1 MNYRDQARIAFVHLR
16 ERKRQTF
23 LTALGVAVGSAMLVT
38 TISVSRGSS
47 SNVIAK
53 VIDTAPH
60 VMISAERVVPLVPDN
75 IVVPIGGRV
84 AMVTKNINLD
94 EQEVIKN
101 YSEVIQSIRPV
112 DELRSIS
119 PFVLSK
125 LIARNKTRFTPCVA
139 RGIIPH
145 LEADIAGLK
154 KNLIEKNAIE
164 ELAATPN
171 GILVGDLLAKKL
183 NVSYRGRIVLVTK
196 KSEEF
201 PVTVVG
207 RFSSGFNAKD
217 EREAY
222 VNLSLAQRMEGIAS
236 NSVSGIGLRTAHVER
251 ARQTAGQVE
260 ALSGY
265 KSESWDETNRNIIEF
280 YNRNA
285 LITLV
290 LVGFVFV
297 VAGLGVSSVMT
308 TVILQK
314 VKDIAIMR
322 SMGMLARNISNIF
335 MLEGLMIGILGVL
348 IGSPLGHLICHL
360 VASIRFEASTAG
372 VLKSDRINIIE
383 LPDAHL
389 IVIVFGILIA
399 VLSSWSPARKATRYV
414 PVSILRGEVG
424 A

>member
-1 MNYRDQARIAFVHLR
+1 MHLR
-16 ERKRQTF
+16 ERKRQTI

-53 VIDTAPH
+53 VIDTVPH
-60 VMISAERVVPLVPDN
+60 VLISAERVVPLVPEN
-75 IVVPIGGRV
+75 IVSKQRGRV

-94 EQEVIKN
+94 EQQVIKN
-101 YSEVIQSIRPV
+101 YTGVVESIRRV
-112 DELRSIS
+112 EELRSIS

-125 LIARNKTRFTPCVA
+125 LLARNKTRFTPCVT
-139 RGIIPH
+139 RGVVPH
-145 LEADIAGLK
+145 LEAEIAGLQ
-154 KNLIEKNAIE
+154 KNLLEKNSLE
-164 ELAATPN
+164 ELAYTPN

-183 NVSYRGRIVLVTK
+183 NAGYRDRIVLVTK
-196 KSEEF
+196 NSEEF
-201 PVTVVG
+201 PVTIVG

-222 VNLSLAQRMEGIAS
+222 VNLALAQRMEGISS
-236 NSVSGIGLRTAHVER
+236 NSVSGIGLRTAFVER
-251 ARQTAGQVE
+251 ASLTAAKVQT
-260 ALSGY
+260 LSGY
-265 KSESWDETNRNIIEF
+265 NSESWDETNRNVIEF

-285 LITLV
+285 MITLV
-290 LVGFVFV
+290 LVGFVFI

-314 VKDIAIMR
+314 VKDIAILR
-322 SMGMLARNISNIF
+322 SMGMEGRSITRIF
-335 MLEGLMIGILGVL
+335 MLEGFMIGVLGVI
-348 IGSPLGHLICHL
+348 IGSPFGHVICHL
-360 VASIRFEASTAG
+360 VYSIRFEASTAG

-383 LPDAHL
+383 MFDAHL

-399 VLSSWSPARKATRYV
+399 VLSSWNPARKATRYM
-414 PVSILRGEVG
+414 PVRILRGEVG

>member
-1 MNYRDQARIAFVHLR
+1 MHLR

>member
-38 TISVSRGSS
+38 TISISRGSS

-60 VMISAERVVPLVPDN
+60 VVISAERVIPLVPDN
-75 IVVPIGGRV
+75 IVMPRGGRV

-101 YSEVIQSIRPV
+101 YTEVVQSLRPV
-112 DELRSIS
+112 EELRSIS

-154 KNLIEKNAIE
+154 KNLLEKNAIE
-164 ELAATPN
+164 ELVATPN

-183 NVSYRGRIVLVTK
+183 DVSYRGRIVLVTK

-222 VNLSLAQRMEGIAS
+222 VNLALAQRMEGMAS
-236 NSVSGIGLRTAHVER
+236 NAVSGIGLRTAYVER
-251 ARQTAGQVE
+251 ARQTAAQVE

-322 SMGMLARNISNIF
+322 SMGMLGRNISTIF

-383 LPDAHL
+383 QPDAHL

>member
-1 MNYRDQARIAFVHLR
+1 MNYRDHARIAFVHLK
-16 ERKRQTF
+16 ERKRQTL

-47 SNVIAK
+47 SNVITK

-60 VMISAERVVPLVPDN
+60 VVISAERVLPLVPDN
-75 IVVPIGGRV
+75 IIGQQGNMIS
-84 AMVTKNINLD
+84 MVTRNINQN
-94 EQEVIKN
+94 EAEVIKN
-101 YSEVIQSIRPV
+101 YAEVVESIRPV
-112 DELRSIS
+112 EELRSIS

-125 LIARNKTRFTPCVA
+125 VIARNKTRFTPCIV
-139 RGIIPH
+139 RGVVPH
-145 LEADIAGLK
+145 LEAEIAGLK
-154 KNLIEKNAIE
+154 KNLLEPRALD
-164 ELAATPN
+164 ELASTPN
-171 GILVGDLLAKKL
+171 GVLVGDLLAKKL
-183 NVSYRGRIVLVTK
+183 NVHYRDRIVLVTK
-196 KSEEF
+196 NSEEF

-222 VNLSLAQRMEGIAS
+222 VNLSFAQRMESIAS

-251 ARQTAGQVE
+251 AQQTSDRVE

-265 KSESWDETNRNIIEF
+265 KSESWDETNRNVIEF

-322 SMGMLARNISNIF
+322 SMGMPGKNITRIF
-335 MLEGLMIGILGVL
+335 MLEGFMIGVLGVL
-348 IGSPLGHLICHL
+348 IGSPVGHLICQF
-360 VASIRFEASTAG
+360 VASIRFEATTAG

-383 LPDAHL
+383 MADAHL

-414 PVSILRGEVG
+414 PVTILRGEVG

>member
-1 MNYRDQARIAFVHLR
+1 MNYRDQVRIAFVHLR
-16 ERKRQTF
+16 ERKRQTV

-38 TISVSRGSS
+38 TIALSRGSS
-47 SNVIAK
+47 SNVVAK
-53 VIDTAPH
+53 IIDTAPH
-60 VMISAERVVPLVPDN
+60 VLISAERVVPLVPEN
-75 IVVPIGGRV
+75 IVVQPEGMV

-101 YSEVIQSIRPV
+101 YTEVVQSIRSV
-112 DELRSIS
+112 EELQSIS

-125 LIARNKTRFTPCVA
+125 LLARNKTRFTPCVA

-145 LEADIAGLK
+145 LEAEIAGLK
-154 KNLIEKNAIE
+154 KNLLEKNALD
-164 ELAATPN
+164 ELTATPN
-171 GILVGDLLAKKL
+171 GILLGDLLAKKL
-183 NVSYRGRIVLVTK
+183 DVGYRDRIVLVTK
-196 KSEEF
+196 NSEEF

-222 VNLSLAQRMEGIAS
+222 VNLSLAQRIEGIAS
-236 NSVSGIGLRTAHVER
+236 NSVTGIGLRTLHIER
-251 ARQTAGQVE
+251 ARQTAARVE

-265 KSESWDETNRNIIEF
+265 KSESWDETNRNVIEF

-285 LITLV
+285 IITLV

-308 TVILQK
+308 TVVLQK

-322 SMGMLARNISNIF
+322 SMGMPGRSITRIF

-348 IGSPLGHLICHL
+348 VGSPLGHLICHF
-360 VASIRFEASTAG
+360 VASIRFEATTAG
-372 VLKSDRINIIE
+372 VLKSDRLNIIE
-383 LPDAHL
+383 MPDAHL

>member
-1 MNYRDQARIAFVHLR
+1 MNYREQAKIAFVHLR
-16 ERKRQTF
+16 ERKRQTL

-38 TISVSRGSS
+38 TISISRGSS

-60 VMISAERVVPLVPDN
+60 VLISAERVVPLIPDN
-75 IVVPIGGRV
+75 IVFPSVGRV
-84 AMVTKNINLD
+84 SMVTKNINLD

-101 YSEVIQSIRPV
+101 YSEVVQSIRSAE
-112 DELRSIS
+112 ELRSIS

-145 LEADIAGLK
+145 LEANIAGLK
-154 KNLIEKNAIE
+154 KNLLEKNAIE

-183 NVSYRGRIVLVTK
+183 NVSYRGRVVLVTK

-236 NSVSGIGLRTAHVER
+236 NSVTGIGLRTAHVER
-251 ARQTAGQVE
+251 ARQTASQVE
-260 ALSGY
+260 DLSGY

-322 SMGMLARNISNIF
+322 SMGMPGRNISTIF
-335 MLEGLMIGILGVL
+335 MLEGVMIGILGVL
-348 IGSPLGHLICHL
+348 VGSPLGHLICHV

-389 IVIVFGILIA
+389 IVIIFGILIT

>member
-1 MNYRDQARIAFVHLR
+1 MNYRDQARIAFVHLK
-16 ERKRQTF
+16 ERKRQTL

-47 SNVIAK
+47 SNVITK

-60 VMISAERVVPLVPDN
+60 VVISAERVLPLVPDN
-75 IVVPIGGRV
+75 IIGQQGSMIS
-84 AMVTKNINLD
+84 MVTRNINQN
-94 EQEVIKN
+94 EAEVIKN
-101 YSEVIQSIRPV
+101 YAEVVESIRPV
-112 DELRSIS
+112 EELRSIS

-125 LIARNKTRFTPCVA
+125 VIARNKTRFTPCIV
-139 RGIIPH
+139 RGVVPH
-145 LEADIAGLK
+145 LEAEIAGLK
-154 KNLIEKNAIE
+154 KNLLEPGALN
-164 ELAATPN
+164 ELASTPN
-171 GILVGDLLAKKL
+171 GVLVGDLLAKKL
-183 NVSYRGRIVLVTK
+183 NVHYRDRIVLVTK
-196 KSEEF
+196 NSEEF

-222 VNLSLAQRMEGIAS
+222 VNLSFAQRMEGVAS

-251 ARQTAGQVE
+251 AQETSDRVE

-265 KSESWDETNRNIIEF
+265 KSESWDETNRNVIEF

-322 SMGMLARNISNIF
+322 SMGMPGKNITRIF
-335 MLEGLMIGILGVL
+335 MLEGFMIGVLGVL
-348 IGSPLGHLICHL
+348 IGSPIGHLICQF
-360 VASIRFEASTAG
+360 VASIRFEATTAG

-383 LPDAHL
+383 MADAHL

-414 PVSILRGEVG
+414 PVTILRGEVG

>member
-16 ERKRQTF
+16 ERKRQTL

-38 TISVSRGSS
+38 TIAVSRGSS
-47 SNVIAK
+47 SNVVAK

-60 VMISAERVVPLVPDN
+60 VVISAERVVPLVPDN
-75 IVVPIGGRV
+75 IIGQHGV
-84 AMVTKNINLD
+84 MVSMVTKNINLD

-101 YSEVIQSIRPV
+101 YSEVIESIKPV
-112 DELRSIS
+112 RELQSIS

-125 LIARNKTRFTPCVA
+125 VIARNKTRFTPCIT
-139 RGIIPH
+139 RGVVPR
-145 LEADIAGLK
+145 LEAEIAGLK
-154 KNLIEKNAIE
+154 KNLIEKNALD

-171 GILVGDLLAKKL
+171 GVLVGDLLAKKL
-183 NVSYRGRIVLVTK
+183 NVGYRDRIVLVTK
-196 KSEEF
+196 NSEEF

-222 VNLSLAQRMEGIAS
+222 VNLPFAQRMEGIAS
-236 NSVSGIGLRTAHVER
+236 NSVSGVGLRTAHVER
-251 ARQTAGQVE
+251 AQETSDRVE

-265 KSESWDETNRNIIEF
+265 KSESWDETNRNVIEF
-280 YNRNA
+280 YNRNG

-290 LVGFVFV
+290 LVGFVFI

-322 SMGMLARNISNIF
+322 SMGMPAGNIMRIF
-335 MLEGLMIGILGVL
+335 MLEGFMIGLLGVL
-348 IGSPLGHLICHL
+348 IGSPAGHFICKL

-372 VLKSDRINIIE
+372 VLKSDRINLIE
-383 LPDAHL
+383 MPDAHL

-399 VLSSWSPARKATRYV
+399 VLSSWSPARKATCYV

-424 A
+424 G

>member
-1 MNYRDQARIAFVHLR
+1 MNFRDQSKIAFVHLR

-60 VMISAERVVPLVPDN
+60 VLISAERVVPLVPDN
-75 IVVPIGGRV
+75 IVAPIGGSV
-84 AMVTKNINLD
+84 SMVTKNINLD

-101 YSEVIQSIRPV
+101 YSEVVQSILPV
-112 DELRSIS
+112 EELRSIS

-236 NSVSGIGLRTAHVER
+236 NSVSGIGLRTAYVER

-322 SMGMLARNISNIF
+322 SMGMPGRNITTIF

-348 IGSPLGHLICHL
+348 VGSPLGHLICHL

-389 IVIVFGILIA
+389 MVIVFGILIA

>member
-1 MNYRDQARIAFVHLR
+1 MNYRDQAMIAFVHLR
-16 ERKRQTF
+16 ERKRQTL

-38 TISVSRGSS
+38 TIAVSRGSS
-47 SNVIAK
+47 SNVVAK

-60 VMISAERVVPLVPDN
+60 VVISAERVVPLVPDN
-75 IVVPIGGRV
+75 IIGYYGSRV
-84 AMVTKNINLD
+84 SMVTKNINPD
-94 EQEVIKN
+94 EEEVIKN
-101 YSEVIQSIRPV
+101 YAEVIESIGPV
-112 DELRSIS
+112 EELQSIS

-125 LIARNKTRFTPCVA
+125 VIARNKTRFTPCIA
-139 RGIIPH
+139 RGVVPH
-145 LEADIAGLK
+145 LEAEIAGLK
-154 KNLIEKNAIE
+154 KNLLDKNALE
-164 ELAATPN
+164 ELASAPN
-171 GILVGDLLAKKL
+171 GVVVGDLLAKKL
-183 NVSYRGRIVLVTK
+183 NVGYHDRIILVTK

-201 PVTVVG
+201 PVMVVG

-236 NSVSGIGLRTAHVER
+236 NSVTGVGLRTAHVER
-251 ARQTAGQVE
+251 AQESADRVE

-265 KSESWDETNRNIIEF
+265 KSESWDETNRNVIEF

-322 SMGMLARNISNIF
+322 SMGMPGGNITRIF
-335 MLEGLMIGILGVL
+335 MLEGFMIGLLGVL
-348 IGSPLGHLICHL
+348 IGTPIGHLICRL
-360 VASIRFEASTAG
+360 VAAIRFEASTAG
-372 VLKSDRINIIE
+372 VLKSDRITVIE
-383 LPDAHL
+383 MPDAYL
-389 IVIVFGILIA
+389 IVILFGILIA
-399 VLSSWSPARKATRYV
+399 VLSSWGPARKATRYV

>member
-38 TISVSRGSS
+38 TISISRGSS

-60 VMISAERVVPLVPDN
+60 VVISAERVIPLVPDK
-75 IVVPIGGRV
+75 IVMPRGGRV

-101 YSEVIQSIRPV
+101 YTEVVQSLRPV
-112 DELRSIS
+112 EELRSIS

-154 KNLIEKNAIE
+154 KNLLEKNAIE
-164 ELAATPN
+164 ELVATPN

-183 NVSYRGRIVLVTK
+183 DVSYRGRIVLVTK

-222 VNLSLAQRMEGIAS
+222 VNLALAQRMEGMAS
-236 NSVSGIGLRTAHVER
+236 NAVSGIGLRTAYVER
-251 ARQTAGQVE
+251 ARQTAAQVE

-322 SMGMLARNISNIF
+322 SMGMLGRNISTIF

-383 LPDAHL
+383 QPDAHL

>member
-1 MNYRDQARIAFVHLR
+1 MNYRDQAKIAFVHLR

-38 TISVSRGSS
+38 TIAVSRGSS
-47 SNVIAK
+47 SNVITK

-60 VMISAERVVPLVPDN
+60 VLISAERVVPLLPDN
-75 IVVPIGGRV
+75 IVFPSSGRV
-84 AMVTKNINLD
+84 SMVTKNINLD

-101 YSEVIQSIRPV
+101 YSEVVQSIRPL

-183 NVSYRGRIVLVTK
+183 AVSYRSRIILVTK

-236 NSVSGIGLRTAHVER
+236 NSVTGIGLRTAYVER
-251 ARQTAGQVE
+251 ARQTAHQVE

-265 KSESWDETNRNIIEF
+265 KSESWDETNRNVIEF

-322 SMGMLARNISNIF
+322 SMGMPARNISSIF
-335 MLEGLMIGILGVL
+335 MLEGLMIGIFGVL
-348 IGSPLGHLICHL
+348 VGSPMGHLICHV

-372 VLKSDRINIIE
+372 VLKSDRLNIIE

-399 VLSSWSPARKATRYV
+399 VLSSWSPARKASRYV
-414 PVSILRGEVG
+414 PVSVLRGEVG
-424 A
+424 G

>member
-265 KSESWDETNRNIIEF
+265 NSESWDETNRNIIEF

>member
-1 MNYRDQARIAFVHLR
+1 MNFRDQSKIAFVHLR

-60 VMISAERVVPLVPDN
+60 VLISAERVVPLVPDN
-75 IVVPIGGRV
+75 IVAPIGGSV
-84 AMVTKNINLD
+84 SMVTKNINLD

-101 YSEVIQSIRPV
+101 YSEVVQSILPV
-112 DELRSIS
+112 EELRSIS

-222 VNLSLAQRMEGIAS
+222 VNLSLAQRMEGVAS

-322 SMGMLARNISNIF
+322 SMGMPGRNISTIF
-335 MLEGLMIGILGVL
+335 MVEGLMIGILGVL

-389 IVIVFGILIA
+389 MVIVFGILIA

>member
-1 MNYRDQARIAFVHLR
+1 MNYIDQARIAFVHLR
-16 ERKRQTF
+16 ERKRQTI

-53 VIDTAPH
+53 VIDTVPH
-60 VMISAERVVPLVPDN
+60 VLISAERVIPLVPDN
-75 IVVPIGGRV
+75 ILRQHSGRI
-84 AMVTKNINLD
+84 AMVTKNITQD
-94 EQEVIKN
+94 KQEVIKN
-101 YSEVIQSIRPV
+101 YTGVVQSIRPV
-112 DELRSIS
+112 KEVLSIS

-125 LIARNKTRFTPCVA
+125 LLARNKTRFTPCVA
-139 RGIIPH
+139 RGVVPH
-145 LEADIAGLK
+145 LESEIAGLK
-154 KNLIEKNAIE
+154 KNLIEQNALE
-164 ELAATPN
+164 ELAYTPN
-171 GILVGDLLAKKL
+171 GILMGDLLAKKL
-183 NVSYRGRIVLVTK
+183 NASYHSRVVLVTK
-196 KSEEF
+196 NSEEF

-222 VNLSLAQRMEGIAS
+222 VNLSLAQRMEGVAS
-236 NSVSGIGLRTAHVER
+236 NSVTGIGLRTAHVER
-251 ARQTAGQVE
+251 AGKTAAQVQ

-265 KSESWDETNRNIIEF
+265 KSESWDETNRNVIEF

-290 LVGFVFV
+290 LVGFVFI

-308 TVILQK
+308 TVVLQK

-322 SMGMLARNISNIF
+322 SMGMPAGNITRIF

-348 IGSPLGHLICHL
+348 IGSPLGHVICHFIS
-360 VASIRFEASTAG
+360 AIRFEASTAG
-372 VLKSDRINIIE
+372 VLKSDRITIIE
-383 LPDAHL
+383 MPDAHL
-389 IVIVFGILIA
+389 IVMFFGILIA
-399 VLSSWSPARKATRYV
+399 VLSSWSPARKATRYE
-414 PVSILRGEVG
+414 PVRILRGEVG

>member
-16 ERKRQTF
+16 ERKRQTL

-47 SNVIAK
+47 SNVVAK

-60 VMISAERVVPLVPDN
+60 VVISAERVVPLVPDN
-75 IVVPIGGRV
+75 IIGRHGS
-84 AMVTKNINLD
+84 MVSMVSRNVDQND
-94 EQEVIKN
+94 PDVIKN
-101 YSEVIQSIRPV
+101 YAEVVESIRSV
-112 DELRSIS
+112 EELRSIS

-125 LIARNKTRFTPCVA
+125 VIARNKTRFTPCIV
-139 RGIIPH
+139 RGVIPH
-145 LEADIAGLK
+145 LEAEIAGLK
-154 KNLIEKNAIE
+154 KNLLEPGALD
-164 ELAATPN
+164 ELASTPN
-171 GILVGDLLAKKL
+171 GVLVGDLLAKKL
-183 NVSYRGRIVLVTK
+183 NVQYRDRIVLVTK
-196 KSEEF
+196 NSEEF
-201 PVTVVG
+201 PVTIVG

-222 VNLSLAQRMEGIAS
+222 VNLSFAQRMEAVAS

-251 ARQTAGQVE
+251 AQQTSDRVE
-260 ALSGY
+260 LLSGY
-265 KSESWDETNRNIIEF
+265 KSESWDETNRNVIEF

-322 SMGMLARNISNIF
+322 SMGMPAGNITRIF
-335 MLEGLMIGILGVL
+335 MLEGFMIGLLGVL
-348 IGSPLGHLICHL
+348 IGSPIGHFICQF
-360 VASIRFEASTAG
+360 VASIRFEATTAG
-372 VLKSDRINIIE
+372 VLKSDRITIIE
-383 LPDAHL
+383 MADAHL

-414 PVSILRGEVG
+414 PVTILRGEVG

>member
-183 NVSYRGRIVLVTK
+183 NVSYRGRIVLVNK

>member
-1 MNYRDQARIAFVHLR
+1 MNYRDQASIAFVHLR
-16 ERKRQTF
+16 ERKRQTI

-38 TISVSRGSS
+38 TISVARGSS
-47 SNVIAK
+47 SNVISK
-53 VIDTAPH
+53 VIDTVPH
-60 VMISAERVVPLVPDN
+60 VVISAERMVPLVPDN
-75 IVVPIGGRV
+75 LAVQTSGRI
-84 AMVTKNINLD
+84 AMLTKNSTQN

-101 YSEVIQSIRPV
+101 YAAVVKTIQPV
-112 DELRSIS
+112 AELRSIS

-125 LIARNKTRFTPCVA
+125 VIARNKTRFTPCVV
-139 RGIIPH
+139 RGIIPP
-145 LEADIAGLK
+145 LEAEIAGLK
-154 KNLIEKNAIE
+154 KNLLEPQALD

-183 NVSYRGRIVLVTK
+183 ALGYRGRVVLVTK
-196 KSEEF
+196 NSEEF

-222 VNLSLAQRMEGIAS
+222 VNLSLAQRMEGIAA
-236 NSVSGIGLRTAHVER
+236 NSVSGIGLRTAQVER
-251 ARQTAGQVE
+251 ASQTAKSVQ

-265 KSESWDETNRNIIEF
+265 KSESWDESNRNVIEF

-322 SMGMLARNISNIF
+322 SMGMQGNSITRIF
-335 MLEGLMIGILGVL
+335 MLEGLMIGILGVVV
-348 IGSPLGHLICHL
+348 GSPVGHVICHL
-360 VASIRFEASTAG
+360 VETIRFEASTAG
-372 VLKSDRINIIE
+372 VLKADRITIVE
-383 LPDAHL
+383 TPETHL
-389 IVIVFGILIA
+389 IVIGFGILIA
-399 VLSSWSPARKATRYV
+399 VISSWSPAQKATRYV